1 MPDGSPGPFGPVL
14 DAAPWP
20 DAQPAPAAPWS
31 RTEDALPPEIA
42 RIAEGAVTLFK
53 GGLMNAG
60 RQTWYALDLQRRCFL
75 AVLRQSGAGLAPR
88 PGARPVA
95 TCPAATESLHQASA
109 SAAQCQAFAALAQRL
124 LACADAQDG
133 QPEPLPQGPL
143 RRSLLLLHQGQAL
156 ALPGGAAAQ
165 ALRAEIIWLI
175 QQPLQQELL
184 GPDPHAGA

>member
-1 MPDGSPGPFGPVL
+1 MPDGPPGPFGPVL

-124 LACADAQDG
+124 PLVQQQQAAAQRALG
-133 QPEPLPQGPL
+133 QGLG
-143 RRSLLLLHQGQAL
+143 
-156 ALPGGAAAQ
+156 LPGGAAAQ

>member
-1 MPDGSPGPFGPVL
+1 MPVEVTGSAIHADNL
-14 DAAPWP
+14 LK
-20 DAQPAPAAPWS
+20 
-31 RTEDALPPEIA
+31 ALA
-42 RIAEGAVTLFK
+42 
-53 GGLMNAG
+53 
-60 RQTWYALDLQRRCFL
+60 
-75 AVLRQSGAGLAPR
+75 
-88 PGARPVA
+88 
-95 TCPAATESLHQASA
+95 
-109 SAAQCQAFAALAQRL
+109 QAFAALAQRL